1 MVSLDKLI
9 ETLTDN
15 PTITIEL
22 MSHTDVRGSN
32 EDNINLSQK
41 RAQSVVDYLIERGI
55 DPSRLSAKGYG
66 EDMPKVVTK
75 RIDDSYDF
83 LGEGTELT
91 ETYINSLPSVE
102 EQEIAHQLNRR
113 TEFRVL
119 RTDYRAAN

>member
-1 MVSLDKLI
+1 
-9 ETLTDN
+9 
-15 PTITIEL
+15 

-32 EDNINLSQK
+32 EDNIELSQK

-55 DPSRLSAKGYG
+55 DPTRLSAKGYG

-75 RIDDSYDF
+75 RIDDSYNF
-83 LGEGTELT
+83 LSEGTELT

-119 RTDYRAAN
+119 RTDYRPAN